1 MIFEELKINDVILPN
16 RVTAAP
22 MCQYSAVD
30 GCPTDWHYG
39 HLSQLLTS
47 GAGMVM
53 LESTSVSLD
62 GRITSGDLSLS
73 SDNNFKSI
81 QKLFGFSGFR
91 YLTQAEKARHTF
103 PGLSLT

>member
-22 MCQYSAVD
+22 MCQYSAVN

-47 GAGMVM
+47 GAGMIM

-62 GRITSGDLSLS
+62 GRITTIAGSFLSKNWAS
-73 SDNNFKSI
+73 VSKYFQFI
-81 QKLFGFSGFR
+81 
-91 YLTQAEKARHTF
+91 
-103 PGLSLT
+103 